1 MDSLCLHPRHEQFVH
16 GERATF
22 RAFVSAGLAGV
33 GIGGVTAGLMHL
45 RESRAKLDGVGPAYY
60 AEEGERPDLL
70 NQVMGG
76 TRIRGP

>member
-33 GIGGVTAGLMHL
+33 GIGGVMRGLCTSGKVELNLTEQDPSIMQRRGHL
-45 RESRAKLDGVGPAYY
+45 
-60 AEEGERPDLL
+60 DLL
-70 NQVMGG
+70 NQVMDG